1 MNWKQN
7 QLSSL
12 WYWAVT
18 CLQYQSHNMHFIFEN
33 YMWKY
38 YILWWCLFQDM
49 ILLWLLWCLVYDW
62 VNNYYTCIILY
73 LVDPLVHVDGV
84 AISVKIYNFE
94 DFFFNYFCWS
104 MKIYRWR
111 KKGHDLLY
119 IFRPPSIC
127 SFTIPGRIFHLESD
141 FVCMYCIL
149 EFQLVM
155 YHICLTSIHIFERTR
170 MAQWVR

>member
-38 YILWWCLFQDM
+38 YILWWCLFQIM

-84 AISVKIYNFE
+84 TISVNIYNFE
-94 DFFFNYFCWS
+94 DFFLTIFVGQ
-104 MKIYRWR
+104 WR
-111 KKGHDLLY
+111 
-119 IFRPPSIC
+119 SIDEERRVII
-127 SFTIPGRIFHLESD
+127 SFTFLDHHLFVYLPYQVVSFIWNLIL
-141 FVCMYCIL
+141 FVCSV
-149 EFQLVM
+149 F
-155 YHICLTSIHIFERTR
+155 
-170 MAQWVR
+170 

>member
-38 YILWWCLFQDM
+38 YILWWCLFQVM

-84 AISVKIYNFE
+84 AISVNIYNFE
-94 DFFFNYFCWS
+94 DFFLTIFVGQ
-104 MKIYRWR
+104 WR
-111 KKGHDLLY
+111 
-119 IFRPPSIC
+119 SIDEERRVII
-127 SFTIPGRIFHLESD
+127 SFTFLDHHLFVYLPYQVVSFIWNLIL
-141 FVCMYCIL
+141 FVCSV
-149 EFQLVM
+149 F
-155 YHICLTSIHIFERTR
+155 
-170 MAQWVR
+170 